1 MNLNQNKTTTG
12 NDIVQRGIDAL
23 KKRNYEDAER
33 LFFIYYKNNPD
44 SVNAPLYLANT
55 FAYNKDYDKAIAFFL
70 QASRN
75 DKDKNDS
82 RISYGI
88 AMCMIRK
95 YEDRLIN
102 ASEASESARKNIENT
117 FIKMKVAAEK
127 KDIKQITS
135 VSLPRM
141 LIYAAGG
148 TPAGDDE
155 VLRLVDRYL
164 GIITS
169 KTITLYMSKF
179 TVKNIVSNEGIA
191 RIDLENSDKTVH
203 DSVYLK
209 QVNGKWLVT
218 VYTKNMGIGEVK

>member
-1 MNLNQNKTTTG
+1 
-12 NDIVQRGIDAL
+12 
-23 KKRNYEDAER
+23 
-33 LFFIYYKNNPD
+33 
-44 SVNAPLYLANT
+44 
-55 FAYNKDYDKAIAFFL
+55 
-70 QASRN
+70 
-75 DKDKNDS
+75 
-82 RISYGI
+82 
-88 AMCMIRK
+88 
-95 YEDRLIN
+95 
-102 ASEASESARKNIENT
+102 
-117 FIKMKVAAEK
+117 MKVAAEK